1 MSYQSANIVIRA
13 LPPPSRGWGEFP
25 VSLLF
30 LLLLLSAIWG
40 ISPGHAAD
48 TPVKDP
54 DSNGALIFDYEV
66 HPPGT
71 YTLNKIKRAA
81 DGKVLDADGHARAL
95 TDFFGGDKV
104 TLLSFVYSSCSDPN
118 GCPYAYAV
126 FHQIKNRLQR
136 EQPQLANR
144 LRLVSLSFDPER
156 DTPAMLKL
164 YAGEN
169 AAAAHGVRWDFL
181 TTASLRELIPILD
194 AYRQDVYIDL
204 DPKTGKSVGT
214 MSHVLKVFLIDRD
227 KYVREIYTAS
237 YLNPDVAYN
246 DILTLLLEDG
256 VKLQ

>member
-1 MSYQSANIVIRA
+1 MSYLSANIVIRA
-13 LPPPSRGWGEFP
+13 LPPPSRGRGVP
-25 VSLLF
+25 ISLLS
-30 LLLLLSAIWG
+30 LLISLSAGWAL
-40 ISPGHAAD
+40 SSAHAAD
-48 TPVKDP
+48 VPIKDP
-54 DSNGALIFDYEV
+54 DSNGELVFNYDINL
-66 HPPGT
+66 PGT
-71 YTLNKIKRAA
+71 YTLNRIKRAA
-81 DGKVLDADGHARAL
+81 DGKVLDTDGKARAL
-95 TDFFGGDKV
+95 TDFFGGDKL
-104 TLLSFVYSSCSDPN
+104 TLLSFIYSSCADPN

-126 FHQIKNRLQR
+126 FHQIKSRLER
-136 EQPQLANR
+136 EQPQLANK

-164 YAGEN
+164 YAGDN
-169 AAAAHGVRWDFL
+169 VTAAHGVQWDFL

-256 VKLQ
+256 ARLK